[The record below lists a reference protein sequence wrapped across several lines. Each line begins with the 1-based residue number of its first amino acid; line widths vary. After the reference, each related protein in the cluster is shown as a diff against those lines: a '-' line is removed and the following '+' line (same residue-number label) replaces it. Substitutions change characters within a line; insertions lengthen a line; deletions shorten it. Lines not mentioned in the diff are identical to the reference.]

1 MKKMQ
6 SIYET
11 KAHFSEL
18 VADVERNGTVIVI
31 SRHGKPVADLVPH
44 RAAAKNPLKPDPALS
59 GAAYKGDPTA
69 PLDPADWPEALR

>member
-1 MKKMQ
+1 MKTVK

-18 VADVERNGTVIVI
+18 VAEVERTGTVIVI
-31 SRHGKPVADLVPH
+31 SRHGIPVADLVPH
-44 RAAAKNPLKPDPALS
+44 RVAARNPLKPDPALG

-69 PLDPADWPEALR
+69 PLDPADWPELLR

>member
-18 VADVERNGTVIVI
+18 VAEVERTGTVIVI

-44 RAAAKNPLKPDPALS
+44 RAVSDPLKSDPALR
-59 GAAYKGDPTA
+59 GAVYKGDPCA
-69 PLDPADWPEALR
+69 PLDVVDWPESLR